1 MNIRNFYTAILIA
14 LSCIGFSQEIT
25 VRGIVFDK
33 DSVTPMPYAYAVNKN
48 SSLGTLTDDAGKF
61 SLNIHLGDTLAF
73 SYLGYSVASIFTN
86 LLKDSVKN
94 SVLRV
99 KVFLK
104 PKVTE
109 LKPVIVSSHSFSK
122 EIKET
127 YEEKIGEYYRGIS
140 SPLAS
145 PISAMYYAWSKKGKE
160 LKKLSL
166 LYQQLLVDEV
176 KEHRISS
183 EKIRSITGN
192 DTLEVKDFLNYC
204 YLPDQFVLSA
214 SDYDLF
220 LAVKRY
226 YREYMEMC
234 RKKK

>member
-1 MNIRNFYTAILIA
+1 MLYGIV
-14 LSCIGFSQEIT
+14 FSQSVKTLTEEIT

-48 SSLGTLTDDAGKF
+48 SSIGTLTDDAGNF
-61 SLNIHLGDTLAF
+61 SLNIRLGDTLAF
-73 SYLGYSVASIFTN
+73 SYLGYSVINIFTN
-86 LLKDSVKN
+86 LLKDSVKD
-94 SVLRV
+94 SFLRI
-99 KVFLK
+99 KIFLK
-104 PKVTE
+104 PKITE
-109 LKPVIVSSHSFSK
+109 LKTMIISSHSFSK

-160 LKKLSL
+160 LKKLSV
-166 LYQQLLVDEV
+166 LYQQLLEDEV

-226 YREYMEMC
+226 YREYMEMR